1 MSRRTDRV
9 NGLLRQEISRVI
21 ATEIKDDRLPD
32 LISVT
37 KVEVSSDL
45 RAAKV
50 FISVLG
56 DDSDKA
62 VALKVL
68 RSATGFVHRVL
79 RKRLN
84 LKHVPILEFRLDES
98 IERDIEFQRLISQ
111 MVSTSDSDIEKNL
124 DDCSNT

>member
-56 DDSDKA
+56 DDSEKA

-98 IERDIEFQRLISQ
+98 IERAVEFQKLISQ
-111 MVSTSDSDIEKNL
+111 VMSPPDLEKNI
-124 DDCSNT
+124 DDC